1 MTYDRRCFGCG
12 VENPQGLQ
20 LQFENEG
27 EQVSCEAEL
36 SATYQSWQGIIH
48 GGVVALLMDEA
59 VGWAAWHA
67 GHPGV
72 TGKLEVRLRQPLKVG
87 ERVRIVGRVDRIQ
100 RRLVYTTSTVTRAS
114 DGSLVA
120 EATATLMASP
130 TAIAPP
136 SD

>member
-1 MTYDRRCFGCG
+1 
-12 VENPQGLQ
+12 
-20 LQFENEG
+20 
-27 EQVSCEAEL
+27 
-36 SATYQSWQGIIH
+36 
-48 GGVVALLMDEA
+48 MDEA

-87 ERVRIVGRVDRIQ
+87 ERVRIVGRVERI
-100 RRLVYTTSTVTRAS
+100 RRQLVYTTSNVTRIA

-136 SD
+136 ES

>member
-1 MTYDRRCFGCG
+1 MTYDRHCFGCG

-20 LQFENEG
+20 LQFDTDG
-27 EQVSCEAEL
+27 DQVSCETEL
-36 SATYQSWQGIIH
+36 PATYQSWQGIIH

-72 TGKLEVRLRQPLKVG
+72 TGKLEVRLRRPLKIG
-87 ERVRIVGRVDRIQ
+87 ERVRIVGRVDRI
-100 RRLVYTTSTVTRAS
+100 RHRLVYTTSTVTRAS
-114 DGSLVA
+114 DGFLIA

-136 SD
+136 G